1 MESSFQGREGHV
13 VCWIQIFIFFVFG
26 SVMEGWKEGK
36 GREGKGGEGGKEGSI
51 FSTPLGCQLVLL
63 AVASVLNTDNL
74 CYRI

>member
-1 MESSFQGREGHV
+1 MLDSDIYFLCVWFCDGR
-13 VCWIQIFIFFVFG
+13 
-26 SVMEGWKEGK
+26 MEGREGK
-36 GREGKGGEGGKEGSI
+36 GREGKGGKEGSI